1 MSNGHKMK
9 RHLQRPIA
17 KAKKFT
23 PPNLVDIDPLPVD
36 SRETAPNKRILAIFT
51 GLTVEVCDPIGIQ
64 KLALGGCF
72 GQGTLSRSFPASVR
86 ERGFQRSNEQV
97 VRRRQ
102 LNRRE
107 EWRQKY
113 GQVGGSNCGNV
124 RIMEEDVEKQLA
136 DGAIGQRQLKYALVG
151 KEVDPFPIPENLS
164 LFFEE
169 SMFLVRELKCLEVQT
184 LEGVAIPEVLL
195 LETFSTLKRTFL
207 VSYVAYVYL
216 KSKNWVIKSGLKFG
230 GDFRKSQIHRSIHCF
245 KLILILFTVLYQKGP
260 QFFHASYVVLIQAYQ
275 NCALLPGGTHCMD
288 NYDFQCFNRIAET
301 TAKDLLVLEVYYP
314 NDIDPVDYVSGIN
327 RLNEFKVSEVFPKH
341 HNYAAYRN
349 SHQQST
355 SSCK

>member
-1 MSNGHKMK
+1 MK
-9 RHLQRPIA
+9 RHLRRPIA

-23 PPNLVDIDPLPVD
+23 PPNLADIDPLPVD
-36 SRETAPNKRILAIFT
+36 SRETAPNKRFVAIFT
-51 GLTVEVCDPIGIQ
+51 GLTVEVCDSVGIQ

-86 ERGFQRSNEQV
+86 DRGAQRSNELV

-102 LNRRE
+102 LDRRE
-107 EWRQKY
+107 EWRRKY
-113 GQVGGSNCGNV
+113 GQVGGSNCVNV
-124 RIMEEDVEKQLA
+124 RVMEEDVEKQLA

-169 SMFLVRELKCLEVQT
+169 SMFLVRELKCLEVRT
-184 LEGVAIPEVLL
+184 LEGATMPEILL
-195 LETFSTLKRTFL
+195 LETFSKLKRNFL

-230 GDFRKSQIHRSIHCF
+230 GDF
-245 KLILILFTVLYQKGP
+245 LLYQKGP
-260 QFFHASYVVLIQAYQ
+260 QFFHASYVVLIQPYQ
-275 NCALLPGGTHCMD
+275 NCAQQPGGNHYMD

-314 NDIDPVDYVSGIN
+314 TDIDPSDCVAGVN
-327 RLNEFKVSEVFPKH
+327 RLNEFRVSEVFPKH

-355 SSCK
+355 SSSK